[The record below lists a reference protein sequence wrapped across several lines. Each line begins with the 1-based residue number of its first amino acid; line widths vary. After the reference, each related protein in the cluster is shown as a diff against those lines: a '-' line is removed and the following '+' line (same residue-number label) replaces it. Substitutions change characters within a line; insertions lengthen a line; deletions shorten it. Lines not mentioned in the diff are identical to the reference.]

1 MKFFSKVLLICTVF
15 NCCTAYSKEQINVSM
30 KNVNYRDA
38 VSFSIPSNWV
48 MEDEKGVQGI
58 FYSKQENSGTLR
70 ISVFEWSSDSEV
82 QRNEKLKS
90 AIFPGNIETLAQGVY
105 LKTAVNEG
113 SEETEKLSSYRWLV
127 ALALPNNLF
136 RLVTFMHTIKKGQ
149 ESEPQIA
156 KELEIINTSVRNAK
170 YSFETNLKMVDKL

>member
-1 MKFFSKVLLICTVF
+1 M
-15 NCCTAYSKEQINVSM
+15 
-30 KNVNYRDA
+30 
-38 VSFSIPSNWV
+38 
-48 MEDEKGVQGI
+48 
-58 FYSKQENSGTLR
+58 
-70 ISVFEWSSDSEV
+70 
-82 QRNEKLKS
+82 
-90 AIFPGNIETLAQGVY
+90 Y

-136 RLVTFMHTIKKGQ
+136 RLVTFTHTIKKGQ